1 MKIEAGKYYRLRN
14 GEKVG
19 PVYESCG
26 EWVADHKVDG
36 DYAPMWN
43 LETGVANFM
52 SYGPESDV
60 PEYDIVAEWI
70 DPEAQQKADGPT
82 LSSHTIDQIAI
93 DSLKWHYKEGNDLE
107 PLQREAFR
115 IVLSYYG
122 VNL

>member
-1 MKIEAGKYYRLRN
+1 MKLEEGKYYKLRN

-19 PVYESCG
+19 PIYERSG

-36 DYAPMWN
+36 DYGPMWN

-52 SYGPESDV
+52 STGPESDM
-60 PEYDIVAEWI
+60 PEYDIVE
-70 DPEAQQKADGPT
+70 EFVSERSGPT
-82 LSSHTIDQIAI
+82 LSSETIDQIAI
-93 DSLKWHYKEGNDLE
+93 DSLKWHYKEGDDME

-122 VNL
+122 VKL